1 MGPEDS
7 YLDAPI
13 ERDGGSGITRRRA
26 LVGAAEGGAVVAA
39 AGLLAACGSS
49 SSSSSGGS
57 TTTTPAKSL
66 LPGAVSELPG
76 GTPVKGGTLTVGYI
90 TAGASENVWPGTASF
105 PPDWAR
111 QYNLYNFLLYPGVN
125 MSPLVPGLA
134 TSWESNSDATVWTF
148 HLRSGVT
155 WHDGS
160 PFTAA
165 DAVYNFKLW
174 TNPSAN
180 YAAAFLTGI
189 VDTGKVKAKDKLT
202 VEVPLLKPIAQF
214 PTILTWFNFGL
225 VKNGTT
231 AKEAAKNP
239 IGTGA
244 FKYVSFT
251 PGQQS
256 EFVRN
261 PDYWETGKPYV
272 DKLVID
278 SSFTDFNTLTNAFL
292 GGSVDCYIAP
302 PVTTAREQL
311 SSKKMQVLLAS
322 IPSTTYMMGMRVD
335 KGPFAD
341 NRIRQ
346 AFKLLVN
353 RQAMLD
359 GSLDGVGA
367 IADDFIGVPTVPYY
381 LTSAKPVYDP
391 ERAKSLFKAAGVA
404 GNTFTWPTAPV
415 AAGAVEMVTLL
426 AEQAPAAGVNV
437 SVKNVAVGTYFTPAG
452 GAYTRT
458 ASINFWQPATS
469 LMVDWLSAYT
479 ANAPYHDTWW
489 CHQSGGSGVPS
500 GSSAAKLINEAM
512 AATDPGKAGD
522 LWHECQQQQVDYG
535 GYIAWCN
542 YPYADGAALNVRGMK
557 AGAGLDFNN
566 MRFQDAWLG
575 T

>member
-1 MGPEDS
+1 MMASEDNGFVAQTEPG
-7 YLDAPI
+7 D
-13 ERDGGSGITRRRA
+13 GSGITRRHA
-26 LVGAAEGGAVVAA
+26 LQAGAAIAG

-49 SSSSSGGS
+49 SSGSGSGSATSS
-57 TTTTPAKSL
+57 TAAKAL
-66 LPGAVSELPG
+66 LPGAVSELAG
-76 GTPVKGGTLTVGYI
+76 GTPVRGGTITVGYI

-111 QYNLYNFLLYPGVN
+111 QYNMYNFLLYPGVN

-134 TSWESNSDATVWTF
+134 TSWETNSTATLWTF
-148 HLRSGVT
+148 HLRPGVT

-180 YAAAFLTGI
+180 YAASFLTGI
-189 VDTGKVKAKDKLT
+189 VDTAGVKAKDKLT
-202 VEVPLLKPIAQF
+202 VEVPLLRPIAQF

-231 AKEAAKNP
+231 AKQAAAHP
-239 IGTGA
+239 IGTGP

-256 EFVRN
+256 VFERN

-272 DKLVID
+272 DKLVVA
-278 SSFTDFNTLTNAFL
+278 SSFTDFTTLTNAFL
-292 GGSVDCYIAP
+292 GGSIDLYIAP
-302 PVTTAREQL
+302 PPTTAREQL
-311 SSKKMQVLLAS
+311 AAKTMQVLLAS

-335 KGPFAD
+335 KGVFAD
-341 NRIRQ
+341 NRVRQ
-346 AFKLLVN
+346 GFKLLVD
-353 RQAMLD
+353 RQAMLN

-367 IADDFIGVPTVPYY
+367 IADDWIGVPTVPYY

-391 ERAKSLFKAAGVA
+391 ERAKSLFKAAGVS
-404 GNTFTWPTAPV
+404 GNTYTWPTAPV
-415 AAGAVEMVTLL
+415 APGAVEMVTLL

-437 SVKNVAVGTYFTPAG
+437 HVQNVAVGPYFTAAG
-452 GAYTRT
+452 GAYTRP

-479 ANAPYHDTWW
+479 PTCPYRDTWW
-489 CHQSGGSGVPS
+489 CHQAGGNGVPS
-500 GSSAAKLINEAM
+500 GSSATKLINEAM
-512 AATDPGKAGD
+512 AAVDPSKAAD
-522 LWHECQQQQVDYG
+522 LWHECQQQQINYG

-542 YPYADGAALNVRGMK
+542 YPYADGAGLHVRGMK

-566 MRFQDAWLG
+566 MRFQDAWLAS
-575 T
+575 